1 MHNPTHYLQ
10 SQKELREFIDNKLSS
25 YGQLRNFDFGKKE
38 KNSVSHL
45 SKYISHGIISEYY
58 ILKEVLKEFKYE
70 KVEKFIHEVFWRIYW
85 KGWLELRPKVWKDYV
100 SATNE
105 IIEPRGF
112 SYAYSGKT
120 NVDCFNKWMEELKN
134 KNYLHN
140 HTRMWFA
147 SIWIFTLKLP
157 WELGAKLFLKYL
169 NDGDAASN
177 TLSWRWVAGLQTIGK
192 HYVAKS
198 WNIEKFTG
206 GRFSNIILNE
216 QAKALIPKVN
226 YEIEEELPK
235 YNHKKKSNIL
245 ISFEND
251 LNILDRKD
259 FFERY
264 EKIII
269 LLLDNK
275 IRNLELSENVLNFK
289 SKLIDD
295 FCREFNG
302 KTCIKLKEFDS
313 SIISENNLDVIY
325 PCVGENYDY
334 LKKCEKKY
342 KINLNYIYK
351 KEDIYC
357 WGFSRKGF
365 FNFKKNIPQIIEKL
379 GLR

>member
-10 SQKELREFIDNKLSS
+10 SQKELKEFIDNKLSS
-25 YGQLRNFDFGKKE
+25 YSQLRNFDFGKKE

-85 KGWLELRPKVWKDYV
+85 KGWLELRPRVWKDYV

-112 SYAYSGKT
+112 SYAYNGKT

-169 NDGDAASN
+169 NDGDTASN
-177 TLSWRWVAGLQTIGK
+177 TLSWRWVAGLQTVGK

-206 GRFSNIILNE
+206 GRFSNILLKE
-216 QAKALIPKVN
+216 QAKALISKVS

-235 YNHKKKSNIL
+235 YNQKKNDNLIL
-245 ISFEND
+245 FEND

-259 FFERY
+259 FFEEY
-264 EKIII
+264 QKIFI
-269 LLLDNK
+269 LLLDNES
-275 IRNLELSENVLNFK
+275 RNLELSENVLNFK

-295 FCREFNG
+295 FCSEF
-302 KTCIKLKEFDS
+302 KSKKVIKLKKFDS
-313 SIISENNLDVIY
+313 SIINENNLDVIY
-325 PCVGENYDY
+325 PYVGENYDY
-334 LKKCEKKY
+334 LKNCEEKY
-342 KINLNYIYK
+342 KINLHYIYK

-379 GLR
+379 DLR

>member
-1 MHNPTHYLQ
+1 MHNPTHYSQ
-10 SQKELREFIDNKLSS
+10 SQKELKEFIHNKLSS
-25 YGQLRNFDFGKKE
+25 YSQLRNFDFGKKE

-85 KGWLELRPKVWKDYV
+85 KGWLELRPRVWKDYV
-100 SATNE
+100 STTNE
-105 IIEPRGF
+105 INEPRGF
-112 SYAYSGKT
+112 SYACTGKT
-120 NVDCFNKWMEELKN
+120 NVDCFNKWMVELKN

-169 NDGDAASN
+169 NDGDTASN
-177 TLSWRWVAGLQTIGK
+177 TLSWRWVAGLQTVGK

-206 GRFSNIILNE
+206 GRFSNILLKE
-216 QAKALIPKVN
+216 QAKALISKVS

-235 YNHKKKSNIL
+235 YNQKKNDNLIL
-245 ISFEND
+245 FEND

-259 FFERY
+259 FFEEY
-264 EKIII
+264 QKIFI
-269 LLLDNK
+269 LLLDNES
-275 IRNLELSENVLNFK
+275 RNLELSENVLNFK

-295 FCREFNG
+295 FCSEF
-302 KTCIKLKEFDS
+302 KSKKVIKLKKFDS
-313 SIISENNLDVIY
+313 SIINENNLDVIY
-325 PCVGENYDY
+325 PCVGENFDY
-334 LKKCEKKY
+334 LKNCEEKY
-342 KINLNYIYK
+342 KINLHYIYK

-357 WGFSRKGF
+357 WSFSRKGF

-379 GLR
+379 DLR